1 MRPSFATTLLAALP
15 VLICAPHPATSQAF
29 RSAVS
34 MAVPAAPWGIAGIR
48 LGMSPREVADAMKA
62 AGYTL
67 HGRYTG
73 RSWQAE
79 VADQVSFLRGI
90 RIPAGPETVRKEDY
104 KKGQEA
110 IQVTYA
116 VNPAGPYAAGV
127 TYRIAAAA
135 IDADRFEAAALSRYG
150 RPSRKRDSEILYCS
164 AGEPECASPS
174 SLVAK
179 NQLPNLAIFV
189 ADGMKRSLE
198 LRQGQRADLA
208 FEAAIKAEVERLYPK
223 KDKPSF

>member
-1 MRPSFATTLLAALP
+1 MTVP
-15 VLICAPHPATSQAF
+15 V
-29 RSAVS
+29 
-34 MAVPAAPWGIAGIR
+34 APWAIAGIR
-48 LGMSPREVADAMKA
+48 LGMNPREVAGAMKA
-62 AGYTL
+62 AGYKL

-79 VADQVSFLRGI
+79 FADQVSFLRGI
-90 RIPAGPETVRKEDY
+90 RIPPGPETIRKEDY
-104 KKGQEA
+104 KKGQET
-110 IQVTYA
+110 IQVIYA
-116 VNPAGPYAAGV
+116 VDPAGPYAVGV

-150 RPSRKRDSEILYCS
+150 RPSRKRDTEILYCS
-164 AGEPECASPS
+164 AGEPECVSPS

-198 LRQGQRADLA
+198 LRQGRRADLA
-208 FEAAIKAEVERLYPK
+208 FEAEIKAEVERLYPK
-223 KDKPSF
+223 RDKPSF

>member
-1 MRPSFATTLLAALP
+1 MRPSFATMVLAALP
-15 VLICAPHPATSQAF
+15 ALIGDPQAANSQAF
-29 RSAVS
+29 RSVRSAT
-34 MAVPAAPWGIAGIR
+34 VPAAPWGIAGIR
-48 LGMSPREVADAMKA
+48 LGMSPREVAEAMRT

-67 HGRYTG
+67 QGRYTG

-79 VADQVSFLRGI
+79 VADQVSFLRAI
-90 RIPAGPETVRKEDY
+90 RIPAGPETIRREDY

-110 IQVTYA
+110 IRVFYA
-116 VNPAGPYAAGV
+116 VNPTGPYSTSV
-127 TYRIAAAA
+127 TYRIATAA

-150 RPSRKRDSEILYCS
+150 RPTRNQDSEIVYCS
-164 AGEPECASPS
+164 AGEPECSSPN

-189 ADGMKRSLE
+189 FDRSVE

>member
-1 MRPSFATTLLAALP
+1 MLLAVVP
-15 VLICAPHPATSQAF
+15 VLIGAPQAAASQAF

-34 MAVPAAPWGIAGIR
+34 TILPSAPWGIAGIR
-48 LGMSPREVADAMKA
+48 LGMSPREVADAMKV

-73 RSWQAE
+73 RSWQGE
-79 VADQVSFLRGI
+79 VADKVSFLRGI
-90 RIPAGPETVRKEDY
+90 RIPAGPEAIRKEDY
-104 KKGQEA
+104 SKGQEA

-116 VNPAGPYAAGV
+116 VNPAGAYAVGV

-135 IDADRFEAAALSRYG
+135 IGADRFEAAALSRYG

-164 AGEPECASPS
+164 AGEPECASPG
-174 SLVAK
+174 SLVTK

-189 ADGMKRSLE
+189 SDGMKRSLE
-198 LRQGQRADLA
+198 LRQGQRADRA